1 MLVIDKGRAID
12 ERSVVLI
19 EDGVFQGIGFYNLNF
34 QLNNIDILKSIITR
48 MDNNRDAQ
56 HIIQSYLR
64 TKKVQKLIPL
74 SNIPNS

>member
-1 MLVIDKGRAID
+1 
-12 ERSVVLI
+12 
-19 EDGVFQGIGFYNLNF
+19 
-34 QLNNIDILKSIITR
+34 

-64 TKKVQKLIPL
+64 SKKVQKLIPL